1 MTILVIGNCV
11 IDRSY
16 EVSRLPRPGETM
28 IAEKAMVDL
37 GGKGLNQAVSAAR
50 AGARVMFA
58 TTVGSDSDGQRIL
71 AALRLEGIDVDR
83 VKLHPGPTDDA
94 AILVLPD
101 GENSIVCSTHSAHH
115 AGAELGLQAIEK
127 LEAGDW
133 LLMQGNI
140 DRATTEESLLEA
152 RAKSART
159 IVNPSPILFDYADLW
174 PLIDFAIVN
183 VLELTEL
190 GGTEDFDEAAARLL
204 MSGCGAVVLTVGVS
218 GARLYCPGQSP
229 HIVYAT
235 PRKAV
240 DTTGAG
246 DTCCGVFAAALSKGM
261 SAGEALT
268 LGVHCAG
275 LKVTRL
281 GSLGALPTAQEIAD
295 IAASLAPDFVSNG
308 SPDS

>member
-16 EVSRLPRPGETM
+16 RVGRLPHPGETM
-28 IAEKAMVDL
+28 IAEDARVDF

-50 AGARVMFA
+50 AGASVRFA
-58 TTVGSDSDGQRIL
+58 TTVGSDSYGKSML
-71 AALRLEGIDVDR
+71 AALRAEGIDTDTAFV
-83 VKLHPGPTDDA
+83 HPGATDEA

-101 GENSIVCSTHSAHH
+101 GENSIVCTTHSARY
-115 AGAELGLQAIEK
+115 AGAEIGLKAIEL

-133 LLMQGNI
+133 LVMQGNI
-140 DRATTEESLLEA
+140 DRATTEDSLLEA

-159 IVNPSPILFDYADLW
+159 VVNPSPILFDHTDLW

-183 VLELTEL
+183 VVELAQL
-190 GGTEDFDEAAARLL
+190 GGTEDFDEAATRLL
-204 MSGCGAVVLTVGVS
+204 MLGCGTVVLTRGAS
-218 GARLYCPGQSP
+218 GARLYRPGENPKVIYSAP
-229 HIVYAT
+229 T
-235 PRKAV
+235 KAV

-246 DTCCGVFAAALSKGM
+246 DTCCGVFVAALASGM
-261 SAGEALT
+261 QAEDALA

-281 GSLGALPTAQEIAD
+281 GSLGALPTAEEIASIRARLLPAD
-295 IAASLAPDFVSNG
+295 GAH
-308 SPDS
+308 